1 MNNGDTHRN
10 GDGVSLPTVDGG
22 SGAPGDTS
30 RRDFLKVLG
39 VAGAGAA
46 AASCGP
52 PDMGDKLIPY
62 LVPPEDIVPGTNVS
76 YATILTEAGGP
87 EPLGIH
93 ATVRDGRVIKLEGN
107 PRFPNRGRLSALA
120 QSALQDLYD
129 PDRIQGPRVRD
140 GSGFTE
146 TDWDAAIAALAGS
159 IVPGR
164 TVLLTSP
171 QTGSRAEF
179 YAAWADAVGA
189 EWIAWEPLGYEALSA
204 AHEIAFGTPG
214 MPQYEIDRADRIV
227 SFGAD
232 FLGSWLSPVEF
243 GARFLESRR
252 IESGRHAKFTVVSPR
267 LSLTGLNADEWIAAR
282 PGTEGSLALALA
294 GAVARAKGG
303 EAAGRLSGPLAQF
316 TPEAVAERTGIPA
329 EKIVRLAEELA
340 SARRPIVLPPD
351 VSGQNGASTETH
363 LAIALL
369 NYACG
374 AIGTTVRPGEGP
386 MRGES
391 VSAEQMLGLVSRM
404 KSGSI
409 ETIIV
414 AGANPVYGLP
424 KSLGFAAA
432 FAGVDNRISLNTH
445 LDETTAACDV
455 LLPSNHELEAWGDA
469 EIRPGIWAVAQPVM
483 RPVFDTRQREDVLLS
498 AAALGGDSPFESA
511 DWKSWLETSWRA
523 SFEEESQG
531 STSFE
536 DFWFVMLQAGA
547 VRRAPSGVDPNP
559 PLRAGAVER
568 AFQPPE
574 QVEGF
579 QLTTYA
585 PAQFY
590 DGRGAN
596 RSWMQELP
604 DAVSKAVWNS
614 WVEIHPETAGPLGL
628 ETGDLVEVRTSAGS
642 LTAPVF
648 LYEGIHPDAI
658 AIPLGQGHTEFGR
671 TAKSRGVNA
680 LDLLDGSVDRQS
692 GALAFSGV
700 SAELTAVGERG
711 RLVILQGNDTDLDRE
726 IGEMMQVDDALE
738 KIGGHQV
745 DLRQILETAWDS
757 DPKSPYRWG
766 MAIDLNACTGC
777 GACVTA
783 CYAENNIPTVGE
795 DLCNQGR
802 EMSWMQIMRYFEET
816 EDEGFQ
822 TVHVPV
828 LCQQC
833 GDAPCEPVCPV
844 YAAYHTPEG
853 LNAQVYNRCV
863 GTRYCANNCPYKV
876 RRFNWFTY
884 EQPYPLD
891 LQLNPDVTVRQTGVM
906 EKCTFCVQRINRAK
920 LDAKDEGRHVQDGEI
935 QTACMQTCPTQAI
948 VFGNLK
954 DPESAVSR
962 VAKGARAYHM
972 LGELNTRPAITYLA
986 GVSHAPLAHGGHGD
1000 HADEGHEEAGGA
1012 ADDHGA
1018 ADDAG
1023 H

>member
-10 GDGVSLPTVDGG
+10 GNGVGLPTVNGG
-22 SGAPGDTS
+22 TGSPGDTS

-107 PRFPNRGRLSALA
+107 PRFPNGGRLSALA

-129 PDRIQGPRVRD
+129 PDRIQGPRTRD
-140 GSGFTE
+140 GNGFTE
-146 TDWDAAIAALAGS
+146 TDWDAAIAAVAGAIS
-159 IVPGR
+159 PGR

-171 QTGSRAEF
+171 QTGSSAEF
-179 YAAWADAVGA
+179 YSAWAEAVGA

-204 AHEIAFGTPG
+204 AHEIAFGIPG
-214 MPQYEIDRADRIV
+214 MPQYEINQADRIV

-232 FLGSWLSPVEF
+232 FLGSWLSPVEL
-243 GARFLESRR
+243 GARYHEARR
-252 IESGRHAKFTVVSPR
+252 IEAGRHAKFTFVGPR
-267 LSLTGLNADEWIAAR
+267 LSLTGLNADEWLAAR
-282 PGTEGSLALALA
+282 PGTEAAIALALA
-294 GAVARAKGG
+294 GAVTRARGG
-303 EAAGRLSGPLAQF
+303 AAANRLSGPLARF
-316 TPEAVAERTGIPA
+316 TPEAVAESTGIPA
-329 EKIVRLAEELA
+329 EKIVRLAEDLA
-340 SARRPIVLPPD
+340 AAERPIVLPPD
-351 VSGQNGASTETH
+351 VSGQSAASTDTH
-363 LAIALL
+363 LAVALL
-369 NYACG
+369 NFACG

-386 MRGES
+386 VRGES
-391 VSAEQMLGLVSRM
+391 ASAAQMRGLVERM
-404 KSGSI
+404 ESGSI
-409 ETIIV
+409 DTIIV
-414 AGANPVYGLP
+414 GGANPVYGLP

-432 FAGVDNRISLNTH
+432 FAGIENRISLNCQM
-445 LDETTAACDV
+445 DETAAACDF
-455 LLPSNHELEAWGDA
+455 LLPSNHELESWGDA

-483 RPVFDTRQREDVLLS
+483 RPVFDTRQREDVLLA
-498 AAALGGDSPFESA
+498 AAALGGNSPFDA
-511 DWKSWLETSWRA
+511 PDWKSWLETSWRA
-523 SFEEESQG
+523 SFEEESAG
-531 STSFE
+531 RASFE

-547 VRRAPSGVDPNP
+547 VRRAQSEIDPNP
-559 PLRAGAVER
+559 SLSAAGTDR
-568 AFQPPE
+568 SFRLPE
-574 QVEGF
+574 PAEG
-579 QLTTYA
+579 LTLITYA
-585 PAQFY
+585 SAQFY

-614 WVEIHPETAGPLGL
+614 WVEIHPETAAPLGI
-628 ETGDLVEVRTSAGS
+628 ETGDLVEVRTPAGS
-642 LTAPVF
+642 VTAAAF
-648 LYEGIHPDAI
+648 LYEGIRPDTI
-658 AIPLGQGHTEFGR
+658 AIPLGQGHTEYGR
-671 TAKSRGVNA
+671 SAKSRGVNA
-680 LDLLDGSVDRQS
+680 LDLLDGTFDPHT

-700 SAELTAVGERG
+700 PAELTAIGERG
-711 RLVILQGNDTDLDRE
+711 KLVILQGNDTDLDRE
-726 IGEMMQVDDALE
+726 IGELMPIDDALE
-738 KIGGHQV
+738 AIGGHRV

-816 EDEGFQ
+816 EDDGFQ

-884 EQPYPLD
+884 EHPYPLN

-954 DPESAVSR
+954 DPQSAVSR

-972 LGELNTRPAITYLA
+972 LDELNTRPAITYLA
-986 GVSHAPLAHGGHGD
+986 GVSHAALALGGHG
-1000 HADEGHEEAGGA
+1000 DEGHEEDGGA

-1018 ADDAG
+1018 ADEAG

>member
-1 MNNGDTHRN
+1 MNGENGP
-10 GDGVSLPTVDGG
+10 SGG
-22 SGAPGDTS
+22 TS

-46 AASCGP
+46 ATSCGP

-62 LVPPEDIVPGTNVS
+62 LVPPQDIVPGTNVS
-76 YATILTEAGGP
+76 YATILKEAGGP
-87 EPLGIH
+87 ELLGIH

-107 PRFPNRGRLSALA
+107 PRFPNLGRLSALA

-129 PDRIQGPRVRD
+129 PDRVPGPRVRN
-140 GSGFTE
+140 GNGFE
-146 TDWDAAIAALAGS
+146 ESDWDSAIAAAAAALT
-159 IVPGR
+159 PGR
-164 TVLLTSP
+164 TVFLTPP
-171 QTGSRAEF
+171 QTGSAAEF
-179 YAAWADAVGA
+179 YAAWAETAGA
-189 EWIAWEPLGYEALSA
+189 EWIAWEPLGLEALSR
-204 AHEIAFGTPG
+204 AHEIAFGIPG
-214 MPQYEIDRADRIV
+214 IPLYEINEADRIV

-232 FLGSWLSPVEF
+232 FLGSWVSPVEF
-243 GARFLESRR
+243 SARFLDTRR
-252 IESGRHAKFTVVSPR
+252 IEAGSQAKFTHVAPR
-267 LSLTGLNADEWIAAR
+267 LGLTGLNADEWLAVR
-282 PGTEGSLALALA
+282 PGSEGAVALALA
-294 GAVARAKGG
+294 SAVMRARGG
-303 EAAGRLSGPLAQF
+303 QADSPLADSLARF
-316 TPEAVAERTGIPA
+316 TPEAVAEQSGVPA
-329 EKIVRLAEELA
+329 EKIARLADELA
-340 SARRPIVLPPD
+340 AARRPIVLPPD
-351 VSGQNGASTETH
+351 VSGQGAASTDTH
-363 LAIALL
+363 LAVALL

-386 MRGES
+386 VRG
-391 VSAEQMLGLVSRM
+391 SAASAAEMQRLVQRM
-404 KSGSI
+404 DSGSI
-409 ETIIV
+409 ETVIV
-414 AGANPVYGLP
+414 AGANPAYGLP
-424 KSLGFAAA
+424 KALGFEAA
-432 FAGVDNRISLNTH
+432 FRKVANRVSLNSQV
-445 LDETTAACDV
+445 DETTALCDHI
-455 LLPSNHELEAWGDA
+455 LPSNHELESWGDA
-469 EIRPGIWAVAQPVM
+469 EVRPGVWAVAQPVM
-483 RPVFDTRQREDVLLS
+483 RPVFDTRQREDILLAIS
-498 AAALGGDSPFESA
+498 AVNGDSPFEA
-511 DWKSWLETSWRA
+511 PDWKSWLESSWRS
-523 SFEEESQG
+523 SFEEASQSES
-531 STSFE
+531 SFD

-547 VRRAPSGVDPNP
+547 VRRAASEIDQNP
-559 PLRAGAVER
+559 ALTAAGASHSFSFAEPQ
-568 AFQPPE
+568 A
-574 QVEGF
+574 GLT
-579 QLTTYA
+579 LTTYA

-642 LTAPVF
+642 VTVAAF
-648 LYEGIHPDAI
+648 LYEGIRPDTI

-671 TAKSRGVNA
+671 TAKARGVNA
-680 LDLLDGSVDRQS
+680 LDLLDGSVDARS
-692 GALAFSGV
+692 GALAFAGMSV
-700 SAELTAVGERG
+700 DVTAVGQRG

-726 IGEMMQVDDALE
+726 IGEMMHVDDALE
-738 KIGGHQV
+738 AIGGHQV
-745 DLRQILETAWDS
+745 DLRQILESAWDS

-795 DLCNQGR
+795 DLCAQGR

-816 EDEGFQ
+816 EEDGFQ

-884 EQPYPLD
+884 ERPYPLD
-891 LQLNPDVTVRQTGVM
+891 LQINPDVTVRQTGVM

-920 LDAKDEGRHVQDGEI
+920 MDAKEEGRTVQDGEI

-954 DPESAVSR
+954 DPTSAVSR

-972 LGELNTRPAITYLA
+972 LDELNTRPAITYLA
-986 GVSHAPLAHGGHGD
+986 GVSHAKLAHGGHGAHD
-1000 HADEGHEEAGGA
+1000 DEGHDDTGEAADHDAAGEAG
-1012 ADDHGA
+1012 H
-1018 ADDAG
+1018 
-1023 H
+1023 

>member
-1 MNNGDTHRN
+1 MK
-10 GDGVSLPTVDGG
+10 LPTMPDENGIPGG
-22 SGAPGDTS
+22 TS

-46 AASCGP
+46 ATSCGP

-76 YATILTEAGGP
+76 YATILKDAGGP
-87 EPLGIH
+87 ELLGIH

-107 PRFPNRGRLSALA
+107 PRFPHRGRLSALA

-129 PDRIQGPRVRD
+129 PDRIPGPRVRNGD
-140 GSGFTE
+140 GFAES
-146 TDWDAAIAALAGS
+146 DWEAVVAGVAEAIAP
-159 IVPGR
+159 VR
-164 TVLLTSP
+164 TILLTGP
-171 QTGSRAEF
+171 QTGSAAEF

-189 EWIAWEPLGYEALSA
+189 EWFAWEPLGFESLSA
-204 AHEIAFGTPG
+204 AHEIAFGVPG
-214 MPQYEIDRADRIV
+214 IPLYEINQADRIV
-227 SFGAD
+227 SFGSD

-243 GARFLESRR
+243 AARFRQTR
-252 IESGRHAKFTVVSPR
+252 QIERGGQAKFTHVGPR
-267 LSLTGLNADEWIAAR
+267 LCLTGLNADEWIAVR
-282 PGTEGSLALALA
+282 PGMEGALALA
-294 GAVARAKGG
+294 VAGEVAKAKGG
-303 EAAGRLSGPLAQF
+303 ETAARLGGVMSRF
-316 TPEAVAERTGIPA
+316 TPQAVAASSGVPE
-329 EKIVRLAEELA
+329 EKLLRLAEEL
-340 SARRPIVLPPD
+340 SEARQPIVLPPD
-351 VSGQNGASTETH
+351 ISGQGAASTETH

-386 MRGES
+386 VHGTSASAARMRD
-391 VSAEQMLGLVSRM
+391 LVRRM
-404 KSGSI
+404 DSGSI
-409 ETIIV
+409 DTVIV
-414 AGANPVYGLP
+414 AGANPVYGVP
-424 KSLGFAAA
+424 KAMGFEAA
-432 FAGVDNRISLNTH
+432 FRKVTHRISLNSQV
-445 LDETTAACDV
+445 DETSAACDH
-455 LLPSNHELEAWGDA
+455 LLPSSHELESWGDA
-469 EIRPGIWAVAQPVM
+469 EIRPGTWAVAQPVM
-483 RPVFDTRQREDVLLS
+483 RPLFDTRQREDILLAIAS
-498 AAALGGDSPFESA
+498 AGGDSPFEA
-511 DWKSWLETSWRA
+511 EDWKSWLETSWRESYEEVA
-523 SFEEESQG
+523 GEGSSFD
-531 STSFE
+531 

-547 VRRAPSGVDPNP
+547 VQRSQSGIDPNP
-559 PLRAGAVER
+559 PLVAAGADL
-568 AFQPPE
+568 AFTFPE
-574 QVEGF
+574 PGEGLT
-579 QLTTYA
+579 LTTYA
-585 PAQFY
+585 PPQFY

-596 RSWMQELP
+596 RPWMQELP

-614 WVEIHPETAGPLGL
+614 WVEIHPETAGPLGV
-628 ETGDLVEVRTSAGS
+628 ETGDMVEVRTSAGS
-642 LTAPVF
+642 VSAPAF
-648 LYEGIHPDAI
+648 LYEGIRPDTI

-671 TAKSRGVNA
+671 TAKDRGVNA
-680 LDLLDGSVDRQS
+680 LDLLDGSVDARS
-692 GALAFSGV
+692 GALAFSGAAV
-700 SAELTAVGERG
+700 DLTSTGERG

-726 IGEMMQVDDALE
+726 IGEMMNVDDALE
-738 KIGGHQV
+738 AIGGHQV

-766 MAIDLNACTGC
+766 MAIDLNSCTGC

-795 DLCNQGR
+795 DLCAQGR

-816 EDEGFQ
+816 EDDGFQ

-920 LDAKDEGRHVQDGEI
+920 LDAKEEGRHVQDGEI

-954 DPESAVSR
+954 DPASAVSR
-962 VAKGARAYHM
+962 VAKSARAYHM
-972 LGELNTRPAITYLA
+972 LGELNTRPAISYLA
-986 GVSHAPLAHGGHGD
+986 GVSHAKLAHGGHGA
-1000 HADEGHEEAGGA
+1000 HGDEGHDETSGA

-1018 ADDAG
+1018 SEEAG

>member
-22 SGAPGDTS
+22 NGTPGDTS

-140 GSGFTE
+140 GNGFTD
-146 TDWDAAIAALAGS
+146 TDWDAAIAALAGA

-171 QTGSRAEF
+171 QTGSSAEF

-189 EWIAWEPLGYEALSA
+189 EWMAWEPLGYEALSS
-204 AHEIAFGTPG
+204 AHEIAFGIPG
-214 MPQYEIDRADRIV
+214 MPQYEINRADRIV

-252 IESGRHAKFTVVSPR
+252 IEQGRQAKFTVVAPR
-267 LSLTGLNADEWIAAR
+267 LSLTGLNADEWMAAR
-282 PGTEGSLALALA
+282 PGTEAAVALALA
-294 GAVARAKGG
+294 GEVARAKGG
-303 EAAGRLSGPLAQF
+303 EAASRLSGPLAQF
-316 TPEAVAERTGIPA
+316 TPEAVAERAGIPA
-329 EKIVRLAEELA
+329 DKIVRLADDLA
-340 SARRPIVLPPD
+340 SAQNPIILPPD
-351 VSGQNGASTETH
+351 VSGQDGATTETH
-363 LAIALL
+363 LAVALL

-374 AIGTTVRPGEGP
+374 AIGSTVRPGEGP

-391 VSAEQMLGLVSRM
+391 VSAEQMRGLVGRM
-404 KSGSI
+404 ESGSI

-414 AGANPVYGLP
+414 AGANPVYGVP

-432 FAGVDNRISLNTH
+432 FAGVDNRISLNSH
-445 LDETTAACDV
+445 LDETAAACDL
-455 LLPSNHELEAWGDA
+455 LLPSSHELESWGDA

-483 RPVFDTRQREDVLLS
+483 RPIFDTRQREDLLLAS
-498 AAALGGDSPFESA
+498 AALGGESPFEAA

-523 SFEEESQG
+523 SFEAESEG
-531 STSFE
+531 ATSFE

-547 VRRAPSGVDPNP
+547 VRRAQSGVDPNP
-559 PLRAGAVER
+559 TLRAGALER
-568 AFQPPE
+568 AFQLPE
-574 QVEGF
+574 PIEGF
-579 QLTTYA
+579 KLTTYA

-628 ETGDLVEVRTSAGS
+628 ETGDLVEIRTSAGS
-642 LTAPVF
+642 LTAPAF

-680 LDLLDGSVDRQS
+680 LDLLDGSVDPQS

-700 SAELTAVGERG
+700 AAELTAVGERG

-816 EDEGFQ
+816 EDDGFQ

-954 DPESAVSR
+954 DPASAVSR

-986 GVSHAPLAHGGHGD
+986 GVSHAPLAHGGHGE

-1012 ADDHGA
+1012 TDDHGA